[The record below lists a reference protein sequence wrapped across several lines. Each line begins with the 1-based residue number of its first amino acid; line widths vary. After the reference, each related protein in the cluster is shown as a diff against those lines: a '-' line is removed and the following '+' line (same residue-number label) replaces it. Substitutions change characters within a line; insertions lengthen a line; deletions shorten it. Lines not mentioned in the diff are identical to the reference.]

1 MSSIISV
8 SGDKI
13 TESRIAQAINEIPT
27 GVAVVDSNR
36 RFRFR
41 NTLFERQHTF
51 LILPAPVH
59 SLGGLMQA
67 VEARVTA
74 VIGER
79 GQDIS
84 LHSYTYRVSS
94 RSGSIRFVIDTG
106 VWYEYSFSPFGEYDT
121 LISCRNVTR
130 EQNSLSDLK
139 DLKYRYEQFYDRLP
153 AMIHSV
159 NETGQIVN
167 VSDRWLE
174 ELGYDRH
181 EVVGR
186 KITQFVSEKSRP
198 LAEQVL
204 KKFSIMGDIK
214 GVRYHMLKKDGEILD
229 VSLSGI
235 PELDRFGKLI
245 RSLSVL
251 TLADSQQNRNEG
263 MHIVQELAMTSL
275 NDLGDALMIFN
286 RAGLVSF
293 LNPVAERLTGWLA
306 QEAAGQLHADVLNFV
321 DAKTKKPT
329 AAPVEEALSK
339 GQIISHQEVLL
350 LARDKAEYRVRV
362 SVTPAWAEDGE
373 VVGCLMVFRDVTSE
387 IKTQRKLAFYSQLD
401 PLTRLSNRKTFT
413 QTLQNVFDMA
423 RKSSSQFGL
432 LFIDIDKFRVL
443 NDLYGNSGGDLVL
456 RQVADRLRKVAR
468 DTDYIGRVAGDKF
481 AVILRNTSKEAATAF
496 AEKFRKA
503 MTDNEFQFGEDSRLR
518 LSVSIGCTMIN
529 KVSKGPQSAM
539 AEAEGACQLAKEK
552 GRNRVQF
559 FETSEES
566 FRSHQTG
573 MVWVSQ
579 INESVRNDQM
589 RLLSMPIQALSDVP
603 DSSKMR
609 GEILL
614 RMVGSNGS
622 LISPQQFLPAAEHY
636 QVVESIDRWVVENLF
651 ATLAKSSISEKL
663 DFFAVNLSV
672 RSILNADF
680 HQFVSEIAQ
689 KHPKVCQ
696 QICFQIV
703 ESAVMEDMP
712 KALGFMEA
720 MKDKG
725 CRIALD
731 DFGSSDSSFTTLR
744 DLPLDFV
751 RIDGAYLENLLGDNF
766 NQAVVK
772 SISTLAGGLGALSI
786 AERVESQEVMD
797 WLAEHGL
804 DFAQGFH
811 VGRPVDLHD
820 ILK

>member
-41 NTLFERQHTF
+41 NTLFERQHSF

-59 SLGGLMQA
+59 NLEGLMQA

-94 RSGSIRFVIDTG
+94 RNGSMRFVIDTG
-106 VWYEYSFSPFGEYDT
+106 VWYEYSFSPFGDYDT
-121 LISCRNVTR
+121 LVTCRNVTQ

-159 NETGQIVN
+159 NDTGQIIN

-174 ELGYDRH
+174 EFGYERH

-214 GVRYHMLKKDGEILD
+214 GVRYHMVRKDGEIID

-235 PELDRFGKLI
+235 PELDRSGRLI

-263 MHIVQELAMTSL
+263 MQIAQELAMTSL
-275 NDLGDALMIFN
+275 NDLGDAMMIFN
-286 RAGLVSF
+286 RGGLITF
-293 LNPVAERLTGWLA
+293 MNPAAEKLTGWLA
-306 QEAAGQLHADVLNFV
+306 QEAEGQEAAEVLSFLDGKKKQPARSPVSDVLQ
-321 DAKTKKPT
+321 
-329 AAPVEEALSK
+329 K
-339 GQIISHQEVLL
+339 GQIASVPEIILA
-350 LARDKAEYRVRV
+350 ARDRTEYRVRL
-362 SVTPAWAEDGE
+362 SVAPNWAEDGE
-373 VVGCLMVFRDVTSE
+373 VVGCMMVFRDITSE
-387 IKTQRKLAFYSQLD
+387 VKTQRKLAFYSQLD

-413 QTLQNVFDMA
+413 QTLTNVYDMA

-443 NDLYGNSGGDLVL
+443 NDLYGNTVGDGVL
-456 RQVADRLRKVAR
+456 RQLAERLRKVAR
-468 DTDYIGRVAGDKF
+468 DTDYLGRVAGDKF
-481 AVILRNTSKEAATAF
+481 AVILRNTSREAAAAF

-503 MTDNEFQFGEDSRLR
+503 VSDNDFECGEDSRTR
-518 LSVSIGCTMIN
+518 LSVSVGGTMIS
-529 KVSKGPQSAM
+529 KASKGPQSAM
-539 AEAEGACQLAKEK
+539 AEAEGACQLAKDK

-559 FETSEES
+559 YESSEES
-566 FRSHQTG
+566 LRSHQTG

-589 RLLSMPIQALSDVP
+589 RLLSMPIQSLSDAS
-603 DSSKMR
+603 DASKMK
-609 GEILL
+609 GEVLL

-651 ATLAKSSISEKL
+651 TSLSTAKMGDRL
-663 DFFAVNLSV
+663 DFFAVNLSASSV
-672 RSILNADF
+672 LNPDF
-680 HQFVSEIAQ
+680 QHFVSEIASSH
-689 KHPKVCQ
+689 KKVCRN
-696 QICFQIV
+696 ICFQIV
-703 ESAVMEDMP
+703 ESAVMADMP

-720 MKDKG
+720 MKEKG

-731 DFGSSDSSFTTLR
+731 DFASSESSLNALR
-744 DLPLDFV
+744 GLPLDFV
-751 RIDGAYLENLLGDNF
+751 RIDGAYLENLLGDSF
-766 NQAVVK
+766 NQSVVK
-772 SISTLAGGLGALSI
+772 SLNTLAEGLGALSI
-786 AERVESQEVMD
+786 AERVESQETLD
-797 WLAEHGL
+797 WLAEQGL
-804 DFAQGFH
+804 DFAEGFH
-811 VGRPVDLHD
+811 IGRPVDLKD

>member
-13 TESRIAQAINEIPT
+13 TESRIAQAINEIPN
-27 GVAVVDSNR
+27 GVAVVDSSR

-41 NTLFERQHTF
+41 NTLFERQHSF

-59 SLGGLMQA
+59 NLEGLMQA

-94 RSGSIRFVIDTG
+94 RTGLMRFVIDTG
-106 VWYEYSFSPFGEYDT
+106 VWYEYSFAPFGEYDT
-121 LISCRNVTR
+121 LISCRNVTQ
-130 EQNSLSDLK
+130 EQNTLSNLK
-139 DLKYRYEQFYDRLP
+139 DLRFRYEQFYDRLP

-159 NETGQIVN
+159 NESGQIIN

-186 KITQFVSEKSRP
+186 KITQFLSEKSRP

-214 GVRYHMLKKDGEILD
+214 GVRYHMVKKDGEIID

-235 PELDRFGKLI
+235 PELDRSGRLI

-251 TLADSQQNRNEG
+251 TMADSQQSRDEG
-263 MHIVQELAMTSL
+263 MKIAQELAMTSL
-275 NDLGDALMIFN
+275 NDLGDALMVFN
-286 RAGLVSF
+286 RAGSVSF
-293 LNPVAERLTGWLA
+293 LNPVAEKLTGWLA
-306 QEAAGQLHADVLNFV
+306 QEAVGQLAADVLSFV
-321 DAKTKKPT
+321 DAKTKQPVK
-329 AAPVEEALSK
+329 APVEEALQR
-339 GQIISHQEVLL
+339 GQIISRQDVVMV
-350 LARDKAEYRVRV
+350 ARDKTEYRVRL
-362 SVTPAWAEDGE
+362 SVAPNWAEDGE
-373 VVGCLMVFRDVTSE
+373 VVGCVMVFRDVTSE

-443 NDLYGNSGGDLVL
+443 NDLYGNAGGDIVL
-456 RQVADRLRKVAR
+456 RQLADRLRKVAR
-468 DTDYIGRVAGDKF
+468 DTDYLGRVAGDKF
-481 AVILRNTSKEAATAF
+481 AVILRNTSREAAAAF

-503 MTDNEFQFGEDSRLR
+503 VSEEEFRCGEDSRTR
-518 LSVSIGCTMIN
+518 LSVSVGGTMIS
-529 KVSKGPQSAM
+529 KASKGPQSAM
-539 AEAEGACQLAKEK
+539 AEAEGACQLAKDK
-552 GRNRVQF
+552 GRNQVQF
-559 FETSEES
+559 YESSEES
-566 FRSHQTG
+566 LRSHQTG

-589 RLLSMPIQALSDVP
+589 RLLSMPIQTLSDAS
-603 DSSKMR
+603 DASRMK

-651 ATLAKSSISEKL
+651 AALDKASVGEKL
-663 DFFAVNLSV
+663 DFFAVNLSGSSV
-672 RSILNADF
+672 LNLDF
-680 HQFVSEIAQ
+680 QHFVSEIAQ
-689 KHPKVCQ
+689 SHPKVCSQ
-696 QICFQIV
+696 VCFQIV

-731 DFGSSDSSFTTLR
+731 DFASSDSSFAALR

-751 RIDGAYLENLLGDNF
+751 RIDGAYLENLMGDNF
-766 NQAVVK
+766 NQSVVK
-772 SISTLAGGLGALSI
+772 SISTLAKGLGALSI
-786 AERVESQEVMD
+786 AERVESQEVLD
-797 WLAEHGL
+797 WLAEQGL

-811 VGRPVDLHD
+811 IGRPVDLKD